1 METVYRAQHSID
13 AHVIRGLLESRGVDA
28 YVTGEFLQGGA
39 GGLPAFG
46 MVEVKV
52 AAADAA
58 LAREIIRAVHDD
70 TGAELE
76 A

>member
-39 GGLPAFG
+39 GQLPAFG

-52 AAADAA
+52 AAVDAA
-58 LAREIIRAVHDD
+58 RAREIIRAVHGD
-70 TGAELE
+70 TDTQME